1 MSISMTAWL
10 AYAAPLAGCVLIA
23 LLGFG
28 GERVPRRV
36 ASWIA
41 CGVMLVAFVLSLIVF
56 VRLHGLDEESR
67 SIHSVA
73 WTWMQSGDLHVDN
86 SILVD
91 QLSAVMLLVVTGVG
105 FLIHVYSVG
114 YMHGDLEERR
124 YFAYLNLF
132 VFSMLILVLA
142 ANFVILLVG
151 WGMVGLSSYLLIG
164 FWHQKPSAVA
174 AAKKAFIMNAVGDV
188 GLAIGIFMIF
198 RELGTVDYI
207 EVFGDRAQLGVD
219 TSTINWICGL
229 LLIGGLAKSA
239 QLPLHTW
246 LPDAMEGPTPVS
258 ALIHAATMVTAGVY
272 LIARMNP
279 LYSYAPTIQHV
290 IVAIGVAGLLMAGL
304 TALTQTDIKRIIA
317 FSTMSQIAYMFVG
330 VGLGAYWTGI
340 FHLTTHAFF
349 KALLFMGAGVVIHAL
364 ADEQDIRKMGGLQQ
378 WLPRTAICMWIG
390 TLALAGVFPLSGGI
404 SKDAILASGLE
415 LGGFWGM
422 LAFIGGV
429 VGALLTGL
437 YASRLMFVVFRGP
450 PSEYAAEHAPHHTEH
465 GEGPRSMMIPV
476 YILTVL
482 AAVAGVVQIPGVTHL
497 FSDWLEPIVYG
508 GVPMLEPSTSNDWIA
523 TVVATSAGLIGIL
536 AAARI
541 WGKGRTTPV
550 PFPRPL
556 AILSERK
563 FFWDELYYYAFYV
576 PAVWLSVT
584 LRRTVEQAVLLLA
597 PDARGSLAV
606 RTGRAF
612 AVVQTGLVRVY
623 ALVFALGVAGL
634 VFYFMV
640 QAA

>member
-1 MSISMTAWL
+1 MSVSMSAWL
-10 AYAAPLAGCVLIA
+10 AYASPLAGCVLIA
-23 LLGFG
+23 LLGFA

-36 ASWIA
+36 AALIA
-41 CGVMLVAFVLSLIVF
+41 CVAMLVAFAFSLIVF
-56 VRLHGLDEESR
+56 VRLHGLADESR

-73 WTWMQSGDLHVDN
+73 WTWLESGTLHVDN

-114 YMHGDLEERR
+114 YLHGDREERR

-142 ANFVILLVG
+142 ANFVVLLVG

-164 FWHQKPSAVA
+164 FWHERPSAVA

-207 EVFGDRAQLGVD
+207 EVFGERAQLGVD
-219 TSTINWICGL
+219 TSTINWICAL
-229 LLIGGLAKSA
+229 LLVGGLAKSA

-290 IVAIGVAGLLMAGL
+290 IVAIGVAGLLMAGI

-317 FSTMSQIAYMFVG
+317 YSTMSQIAYMFVG
-330 VGLGAYWTGI
+330 VGLGAYWTGML
-340 FHLTTHAFF
+340 HLTTHAFF
-349 KALLFMGAGVVIHAL
+349 KALLFMGAGIVIHAL
-364 ADEQDIRKMGGLQQ
+364 SDEQDIRNMGGLQQ

-390 TLALAGVFPLSGGI
+390 TFALAGVFPLSGGI

-415 LGGFWGM
+415 LGGFWGT
-422 LAFIGGV
+422 LAFVGGAL
-429 VGALLTGL
+429 GALLTGL

-450 PSEYAAEHAPHHTEH
+450 PSEYAAQHAPHHTEH
-465 GEGPRSMMIPV
+465 GEGPRSMLIPV
-476 YILTVL
+476 YILAVL
-482 AAVAGVVQIPGVTHL
+482 AIVAGVVQFPGITHA
-497 FSDWLEPIVYG
+497 FSSWLEPVVYG

-523 TVVATSAGLIGIL
+523 TLVATAAGVTGIL

-541 WGKGRTTPV
+541 WGKGRTAPV
-550 PFPRPL
+550 AFPRPL
-556 AILSERK
+556 AVLSERK
-563 FFWDELYYYAFYV
+563 FFWDELYHYVFYV
-576 PAVWLSVT
+576 PAVWLSVL
-584 LRRTVEQAVLLLA
+584 LRRSLEQSVLLFA
-597 PDARGSLAV
+597 PDAAGSLA
-606 RTGRAF
+606 GRASRSF
-612 AVVQTGLVRVY
+612 AVVQNGLVRIY

>member
-1 MSISMTAWL
+1 
-10 AYAAPLAGCVLIA
+10 
-23 LLGFG
+23 
-28 GERVPRRV
+28 
-36 ASWIA
+36 
-41 CGVMLVAFVLSLIVF
+41 MLVAFALSVIVF

-142 ANFVILLVG
+142 ANFVVLLVG

-188 GLAIGIFMIF
+188 GMAIGIFMIF

-207 EVFGDRAQLGVD
+207 EVFGERAQLGVD

-290 IVAIGVAGLLMAGL
+290 IVAIGVIGLLMAGL

-378 WLPRTAICMWIG
+378 WLPRTALCMWIG
-390 TLALAGVFPLSGGI
+390 TFALAGVFPLSGGI

-422 LAFIGGV
+422 FAFVGGV

-437 YASRLMFVVFRGP
+437 YASRLMFVVFRGQ
-450 PSEYAAEHAPHHTEH
+450 PSEYAAHHAPHHTEH
-465 GEGPRSMMIPV
+465 GEGPRTMLIPV

-508 GVPMLEPSTSNDWIA
+508 GVPMLEPSMSNDWIA

-541 WGKGRTTPV
+541 WGKGRTKPV

-563 FFWDELYYYAFYV
+563 FFWDELYHYAFYV

-584 LRRTVEQAVLLLA
+584 LRRTIEQSVLLLA
-597 PDARGSLAV
+597 PDALGALA
-606 RTGRAF
+606 GRAGRTF
-612 AVVQTGLVRVY
+612 AVVQNGLVRIY
-623 ALVFALGVAGL
+623 ALAFALGVAGL